1 MRYKLEVTADSNGEL
16 ILEFPDE
23 LMDNVGWQG
32 GDTLLWQ
39 QQENGDWLVSK
50 NETTISEDNDNEY

>member
-1 MRYKLEVTADSNGEL
+1 MKLEVQEDSNGEL

-39 QQENGDWLVSK
+39 QQENGDWLISK
-50 NETTISEDNDNEY
+50 KETTISEDNDNEY

>member
-39 QQENGDWLVSK
+39 QQENGDWLISK
-50 NETTISEDNDNEY
+50 KETIIPEDNDNEY

>member
-1 MRYKLEVTADSNGEL
+1 MRYKLEVMTDSNGEL

-50 NETTISEDNDNEY
+50 KETTISEDNDNEY

>member
-16 ILEFPDE
+16 VLEFPDE

-39 QQENGDWLVSK
+39 QQENGDWLISK
-50 NETTISEDNDNEY
+50 KETTISEDNDNEY

>member
-50 NETTISEDNDNEY
+50 KETTISEDNDNEY

>member
-39 QQENGDWLVSK
+39 QQENGDWLISK
-50 NETTISEDNDNEY
+50 KETTISEDNDNEY

>member
-39 QQENGDWLVSK
+39 QQENGDWLITK
-50 NETTISEDNDNEY
+50 KETTTPEDNDNEY

>member
-32 GDTLLWQ
+32 GDTLLCQ
-39 QQENGDWLVSK
+39 QQENGDWLISK
-50 NETTISEDNDNEY
+50 KETTISEDNDNEY

>member
-39 QQENGDWLVSK
+39 QQENGDWLISK
-50 NETTISEDNDNEY
+50 KETTIPEDNDNEY